1 MIKIISP
8 KEYKERLNM
17 SDTEFDEFQKH
28 LIENYSYELQMFG
41 NIYIVFADISKDDD
55 SFMPISEIGG

>member
-1 MIKIISP
+1 MMIKTIQP

-28 LIENYSYELQMFG
+28 LIENSYELQMFG
-41 NIYIVFADISKDDD
+41 NTYIVFADISKDDD
-55 SFMPISEIGG
+55 SFIPISEIGG